1 MLTGL
6 LFAVQSPFSSLPLL
20 FLWVWDLQEET
31 GKELGVFDGMQTV
44 DITNLLDSCKDTKGE
59 LKGC

>member
-31 GKELGVFDGMQTV
+31 GKELGVFDGMQTI
-44 DITNLLDSCKDTKGE
+44 DTTNLLDSCKDTEGK